1 LERSNSSGVNSISK
15 VGEVPM
21 PESLHPL
28 RLAAAPISWGVC
40 EVPGWGRVLGVRTV
54 LSEMAALGLS
64 ATELGPPGYLPRDPS
79 ELRRLLAAFDIT
91 AVGGFLAVVL
101 HRDRHA
107 ALARAEETAALLAAT
122 GAEVLVLAAATGF
135 GGYDERP
142 PLDDAHWR
150 AVIDTAAEIRD
161 IAAAYGLRTVLHPHV
176 GTHVESEAEVER
188 FLADSDLDICL
199 DTGHLLVG
207 GTDPVRLARRHAE
220 RIGHVHLKDVRG
232 SLADQVRGGK
242 LEYSEAVRR
251 GLYVPLGEGDVDI
264 AALVRTMRGAGY
276 RGWYVLE
283 QDAALRP
290 SDSAEKPSG
299 DTARSLRFLSDIAL
313 AAAGI

>member
-1 LERSNSSGVNSISK
+1 
-15 VGEVPM
+15 M
-21 PESLHPL
+21 TESLHPL

-40 EVPGWGRVLGVRTV
+40 EVPGWGHVLDARTV
-54 LSEMAALGLS
+54 LSEMAALGLF
-64 ATELGPPGYLPRDPS
+64 ATELGPPGYLPCDPA
-79 ELRRLLAAFDIT
+79 ELRRLLEEFGIT

-101 HRDRHA
+101 HRDRPD
-107 ALARAEETAALLAAT
+107 ALARAEHTAALLAAT
-122 GAEVLVLAAATGF
+122 GAEVLVLAAATGL

-142 PLDDAHWR
+142 RLDDSQWR
-150 AVIDTAAEIRD
+150 ALIDTASAIRD
-161 IAAAYGLRTVLHPHV
+161 AAAGYGLRTVLHPHV

-188 FLADSDLDICL
+188 FLADADLDICL

-207 GTDPVRLARRHAE
+207 RADPVRLARRHAE
-220 RIGHVHLKDVRG
+220 RIGHIHLKDVRG

-264 AALVRTMRGAGY
+264 AALVHTVRSAGY

-283 QDAALRP
+283 QDAALGT
-290 SDSAEKPSG
+290 SDSAGKPSG
-299 DTARSLRFLSDIAL
+299 DTGRSLRYLTDIAL
-313 AAAGI
+313 TAAGIQCRR